1 MRCLIRFVENRGTD
15 TIERN
20 VGLHVGRIQIASD
33 GSRVGMAV
41 EIVAQYADGVV
52 YQNRVGIQEQDVPA
66 PGDPE
71 PFVVRRPKPTFSAS
85 GRYVTRLAVT
95 LVDNAFGVVLRVVVD
110 DDDLVD
116 DVFGFVEDRIDRLH
130 E

>member
-1 MRCLIRFVENRGTD
+1 MFTRIVSGFRNRIFRPRAIR
-15 TIERN
+15 
-20 VGLHVGRIQIASD
+20 S
-33 GSRVGMAV
+33 
-41 EIVAQYADGVV
+41 
-52 YQNRVGIQEQDVPA
+52 
-66 PGDPE
+66 
-71 PFVVRRPKPTFSAS
+71 PFVVRPAETDVLSKRQIRHP
-85 GRYVTRLAVT
+85 VAVT

>member
-1 MRCLIRFVENRGTD
+1 
-15 TIERN
+15 
-20 VGLHVGRIQIASD
+20 
-33 GSRVGMAV
+33 MAV

-66 PGDPE
+66 PSDPE
-71 PFVVRRPKPTFSAS
+71 PFVVRPAETDVLSKQQIRHP
-85 GRYVTRLAVT
+85 VAVT

>member
-66 PGDPE
+66 PSDPE
-71 PFVVRRPKPTFSAS
+71 PFVVRPAETDVLSKQQIRHP
-85 GRYVTRLAVT
+85 VAVT

-110 DDDLVD
+110 DDDFVD
-116 DVFGFVEDRIDRLH
+116 DVFGFVEDRIDRWH